1 VSFVASILMTIG
13 AAHSMADPYPMQEAY
28 SLFEKSCDASSQLD
42 GVEGRLSSLGW
53 INKIPD
59 TDSAM
64 GRYTAF
70 ITASAPSVLGAEGA
84 TISAPLTFEKS
95 LNHRNLHLMLLP
107 TKIEGGFIVGC
118 RMIDFSAPEP
128 TDIRNVTDLRSENA
142 IRKIHDGG
150 LMIVEWSGDEELGEG
165 DTQVLYINDDH
176 AVAKQTGAAGL
187 SFKKTHFGVDNQ

>member
-1 VSFVASILMTIG
+1 
-13 AAHSMADPYPMQEAY
+13 
-28 SLFEKSCDASSQLD
+28 
-42 GVEGRLSSLGW
+42 
-53 INKIPD
+53 
-59 TDSAM
+59 
-64 GRYTAF
+64 
-70 ITASAPSVLGAEGA
+70 
-84 TISAPLTFEKS
+84 
-95 LNHRNLHLMLLP
+95 MLLP